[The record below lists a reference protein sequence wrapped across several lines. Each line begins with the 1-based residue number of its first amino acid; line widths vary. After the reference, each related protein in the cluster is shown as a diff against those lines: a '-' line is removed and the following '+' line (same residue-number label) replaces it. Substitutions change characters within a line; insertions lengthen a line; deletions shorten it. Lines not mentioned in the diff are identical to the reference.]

1 MRRKDFITGLLIAAI
16 LPIIFYFFFD
26 FLDRMI
32 VQNDILNKLT
42 GSSSMLWGGFKESTV
57 ILFAICMNL
66 IPTFF
71 ANRKRKEERIRG
83 LMIPTVIYSFIW
95 FFYFKSSLF

>member
-1 MRRKDFITGLLIAAI
+1 MYRSEFIKGLITGIT

-26 FLDRMI
+26 FLDEII
-32 VQNDILNKLT
+32 VQYDVFNKLT

-57 ILFAICMNL
+57 ILFAICINL